1 MRKLSYFV
9 SDVHLGLRLPE
20 APERERRFVSFLR
33 SIPVEETE
41 ALYMLGDIWDFWYE
55 YRDVVPKGFAQ
66 VFAAL
71 LDLMDAGVKV
81 YFVEGNHD
89 QWSYGYF
96 EELGMICP
104 KEQPFYTEIAG
115 KRFCMGHGDLLGPVK
130 PKYRCIQWMFHNIL
144 FRILFS
150 MLHPRI
156 GMGWGKSWSR
166 QSRTAKPVP
175 RYQYNGESEPLWKWC
190 KVCGRPVDF
199 FVFGHYHTPW
209 DVPVGDARL
218 LVLSDWR
225 KSNWLVFNAE
235 DGSMSFVT
243 E

>member
-1 MRKLSYFV
+1 
-9 SDVHLGLRLPE
+9 
-20 APERERRFVSFLR
+20 
-33 SIPVEETE
+33 
-41 ALYMLGDIWDFWYE
+41 
-55 YRDVVPKGFAQ
+55 
-66 VFAAL
+66 
-71 LDLMDAGVKV
+71 
-81 YFVEGNHD
+81 
-89 QWSYGYF
+89 
-96 EELGMICP
+96 
-104 KEQPFYTEIAG
+104 
-115 KRFCMGHGDLLGPVK
+115 MGHGDLLGPVK
-130 PKYRCIQWMFHNIL
+130 PKYRCIQWMFHNKL

-190 KVCGRPVDF
+190 KACGRPVDF

-225 KSNWLVFNAE
+225 KPNWLVFNAE